1 MSKARKIVSNVY
13 KFIIITRLRNIHILA
28 VQFNVDLNWM
38 LYSNIDRKQQSLSTE
53 QATLDKHTNIYV
65 IIIKLRSRKNPII
78 SIQLYYGLS
87 YTCYFIILCVMSFK
101 FWAKCSFQM
110 IFNQLMNAKIN
121 IMELLFLWM

>member
-101 FWAKCSFQM
+101 F
-110 IFNQLMNAKIN
+110 
-121 IMELLFLWM
+121 

>member
-78 SIQLYYGLS
+78 SIQLYYSLS

-101 FWAKCSFQM
+101 F
-110 IFNQLMNAKIN
+110 
-121 IMELLFLWM
+121 